1 MNPILEIR
9 DVCKE
14 FVGVKALDHV
24 SFSCYA
30 GSVHVLQGENGAG
43 KSTILK
49 IISGLYRPDHGEIL
63 FNGKSIVGCH
73 PNEIRQM
80 GIAMVYQ
87 ELTVLPELTVAQNI
101 FLNQEHKISDRRG
114 LLREKLLRE
123 KAAELANQYGISI
136 TPYAKVKD
144 LSVAQQQIVEILKAL
159 ALEPKVLI
167 LDEPTSALA
176 FEEVSLLHKIV
187 TRIRDNGAAVLFISH
202 RMEEIFRFG
211 DRMTVLKDGCVVDT
225 VDMKSVTSD
234 DVIRM
239 MVGRELSDIFPKK
252 SIGSGQTPLFEVR
265 NVSVPH
271 YVHDASFQV
280 MPGEVLGI
288 AALQGQ
294 GQTELLEAIGG
305 LRHRQSGT
313 LFFKGDQ
320 IHANNLTAAV
330 NEGIVYVPED
340 RKQRGLF
347 LDLPIR
353 ENITMGS
360 LKLHSIA
367 GIVNKK
373 SEQAVVAD
381 MVKRMN
387 IKARSVEQYVGTLS
401 GGNQQKVVI
410 GKALA
415 ANPKVILFN
424 EPTRGIDVEAKQEIY
439 RLIRS
444 LVESGTA
451 VILYSSDIMEI
462 IGLCDCVLTLYEGRV
477 TAVLS
482 ENEITEEAIMYGA
495 TGNAGGEIDAE

>member
-73 PNEIRQM
+73 PDEIRQM

-234 DVIRM
+234 DVIKM

-271 YVHDASFQV
+271 YVHDVSFQV

-305 LRHRQSGT
+305 LMHRQSGT

-387 IKARSVEQYVGTLS
+387 IKAHSVEQYVGTLS
-401 GGNQQKVVI
+401 GGNQQK
-410 GKALA
+410 GKS
-415 ANPKVILFN
+415 
-424 EPTRGIDVEAKQEIY
+424 RRMIDTIVFKI
-439 RLIRS
+439 IS
-444 LVESGTA
+444 K
-451 VILYSSDIMEI
+451 IDIQWQKR
-462 IGLCDCVLTLYEGRV
+462 TLW
-477 TAVLS
+477 A
-482 ENEITEEAIMYGA
+482 
-495 TGNAGGEIDAE
+495 

>member
-234 DVIRM
+234 DVIKM

-271 YVHDASFQV
+271 YVHDVSFQV

-305 LRHRQSGT
+305 LRHRQS
-313 LFFKGDQ
+313 
-320 IHANNLTAAV
+320 
-330 NEGIVYVPED
+330 E
-340 RKQRGLF
+340 RCF
-347 LDLPIR
+347 LR
-353 ENITMGS
+353 
-360 LKLHSIA
+360 A
-367 GIVNKK
+367 
-373 SEQAVVAD
+373 
-381 MVKRMN
+381 
-387 IKARSVEQYVGTLS
+387 IKFAQT
-401 GGNQQKVVI
+401 I
-410 GKALA
+410 
-415 ANPKVILFN
+415 
-424 EPTRGIDVEAKQEIY
+424 
-439 RLIRS
+439 
-444 LVESGTA
+444 
-451 VILYSSDIMEI
+451 
-462 IGLCDCVLTLYEGRV
+462 
-477 TAVLS
+477 
-482 ENEITEEAIMYGA
+482 
-495 TGNAGGEIDAE
+495 